1 MTAEREAA
9 LARISGDVSAAVAI
23 ADAQRQQYVRYRDQI
38 LPQALEVERMA
49 EDSYRLGQTN
59 IAAYLQALQST
70 RDVRLRALQS
80 AADLQTALADLDR
93 AIGAAPPAAT
103 RPPHHDSTQRPWR
116 EPVGLAARPTGL
128 LVLALL
134 LAAAAA
140 RSLRRKRSRAKRPC
154 R

>member
-1 MTAEREAA
+1 
-9 LARISGDVSAAVAI
+9 VSAAVAI
-23 ADAQRQQYVRYRDQI
+23 AEAQRQQYVRYRDQV

-80 AADLQTALADLDR
+80 AADLQAALADLDR

-103 RPPHHDSTQRPWR
+103 LPPTP
-116 EPVGLAARPTGL
+116 
-128 LVLALL
+128 
-134 LAAAAA
+134 
-140 RSLRRKRSRAKRPC
+140 
-154 R
+154 